1 MSLLSDPECVSV
13 LLFLPLSTANNNYL
27 PHHSLLI
34 HSLRLGY
41 LRNVVED
48 PYGPRLISFNPAFPT
63 NPYIA
68 AASLADTTK
77 WPELGEPSSPPLSPD
92 DSDGDSGS
100 GSGAGGGSA
109 SVGAVRPR
117 SISGFPGA
125 TGLKHSQT
133 ILGPSR
139 TGVFG
144 MGVGGR
150 RRHVAA
156 AKLSQTTN
164 GTPISA
170 RDNER
175 DAVGTTASTTSST
188 TMGTAKTA
196 IIISMSPPRPEEQ
209 QGHASVSASVDT
221 PPPPP
226 VKPVFVPKFRGAAE
240 MDERRRQR
248 LQARRGAAAAAA
260 AAAVAAPQI
269 EVIASSDR
277 GATLDLMSSG
287 EEAEEEDEEL
297 DEEDEDEDPF
307 SHMGDEDFVHVGVS
321 VDIDEDEFDPCVLYS
336 LSFSFLTPLHL
347 HSRGWIR
354 LRMRILSPASSPLRG
369 WQA

>member
-1 MSLLSDPECVSV
+1 
-13 LLFLPLSTANNNYL
+13 
-27 PHHSLLI
+27 
-34 HSLRLGY
+34 
-41 LRNVVED
+41 
-48 PYGPRLISFNPAFPT
+48 
-63 NPYIA
+63 
-68 AASLADTTK
+68 
-77 WPELGEPSSPPLSPD
+77 
-92 DSDGDSGS
+92 
-100 GSGAGGGSA
+100 
-109 SVGAVRPR
+109 
-117 SISGFPGA
+117 
-125 TGLKHSQT
+125 
-133 ILGPSR
+133 
-139 TGVFG
+139 
-144 MGVGGR
+144 
-150 RRHVAA
+150 
-156 AKLSQTTN
+156 
-164 GTPISA
+164 
-170 RDNER
+170 
-175 DAVGTTASTTSST
+175 
-188 TMGTAKTA
+188 
-196 IIISMSPPRPEEQ
+196 
-209 QGHASVSASVDT
+209 
-221 PPPPP
+221 
-226 VKPVFVPKFRGAAE
+226 

-297 DEEDEDEDPF
+297 DEEDEEEDPF